1 MTYGSVLC
9 ILTKSTFQIVYE
21 QYKMV
26 KLTLPYIP
34 TFLAFREVPF
44 LVDMI
49 KELKDTKPEFMP
61 QVRNIAPHP

>member
-1 MTYGSVLC
+1 M
-9 ILTKSTFQIVYE
+9 YE
-21 QYKMV
+21 QYKMI

-49 KELKDTKPEFMP
+49 KELKDTQPELMP
-61 QVRNIAPHP
+61 QVLSHLH

>member
-1 MTYGSVLC
+1 M
-9 ILTKSTFQIVYE
+9 I
-21 QYKMV
+21 

-49 KELKDTKPEFMP
+49 KELKDTQPELMP
-61 QVRNIAPHP
+61 QVSSSVLRVSSPIPY